1 MTAHSRN
8 QPAANSAK
16 GGCSYASLRN
26 DSRESVPPG
35 HQANAWWGA
44 ARTFGSVEVVLVD
57 LSADRRRERS
67 ATRLLDASEQDR
79 AARLVLPGAGREFV
93 LCRAALR
100 ALLCSALACDNADL
114 TFRTET
120 HGKPYALVRG
130 RVAPVSFNV
139 SHSGDHGLI
148 AIAPH
153 GRVGVDIETHDWAFD
168 LPARLLSVFSAR
180 ERGDFAETRDDA
192 RWRLRFYRY
201 WTLKESLIK
210 GVGLGF
216 AMNTARFDL
225 PPALRRGEADGV
237 FRFHHQPTAN
247 WHLATFGNRAFTAAV
262 AIDLSGR
269 GMSPNGTSPSL
280 RTRRRRFSRLP
291 AGPRDSGPAARRR
304 LVRHSHPTSNP

>member
-1 MTAHSRN
+1 
-8 QPAANSAK
+8 
-16 GGCSYASLRN
+16 
-26 DSRESVPPG
+26 
-35 HQANAWWGA
+35 
-44 ARTFGSVEVVLVD
+44 VVLVD
-57 LSADRRRERS
+57 LSANRRRERL
-67 ATRLLDASEQDR
+67 AARLLDAAEQDR

-100 ALLCSALACDNADL
+100 ALLCSALDCDNADL

-120 HGKPYALVRG
+120 HGKPYALVGG

-216 AMNTARFDL
+216 AMNTAKFDL
-225 PPALRRGEADGV
+225 PSALRRGEADGV

-262 AIDLSGR
+262 AIDHSGR
-269 GMSPNGTSPSL
+269 GMPPNGTGLPSP
-280 RTRRRRFSRLP
+280 RTRRCRFSRIP
-291 AGPRDSGPAARRR
+291 AGPRDSGPPARRR
-304 LVRHSHPTSNP
+304 LVCHSRPTPNP

>member
-1 MTAHSRN
+1 MA
-8 QPAANSAK
+8 
-16 GGCSYASLRN
+16 
-26 DSRESVPPG
+26 
-35 HQANAWWGA
+35 
-44 ARTFGSVEVVLVD
+44 LVD

-67 ATRLLDASEQDR
+67 ATRLLDAAEQDR

-168 LPARLLSVFSAR
+168 LPARLLSAFSAR

-262 AIDLSGR
+262 AIDPSGR